1 MSKEKTTKSKTKNKK
16 VSFNI
21 YKIQKNSYPW
31 RSWFFFFLVIVIIS
45 FGLIYSLLSHRAT
58 IYIRPH
64 LTPSII
70 TQNFIIALSDSEI
83 PQEEKHLPIIKGVMI
98 SEKFDFIENFPT
110 SGKSYKV
117 SNASGKVV
125 LFNET
130 NEDKFIVPSR
140 LKTSGG
146 LIFRTQDN
154 IVIPARTIE
163 KAGTITALVVA
174 DEFKKDKKPIGRL
187 GNIIA
192 GTRLY
197 FPALRKPLRQLYY
210 AKAILGPLTGGST
223 LVNKF
228 ITQDDLDSI
237 TEKITEIVFH
247 KSREKI
253 RQKTENMSLREDEDF
268 ILIDDEGTF
277 ILDIYDVKFDEKI
290 KIGDFIESFQVNGKV
305 ENSGL
310 VFRLSDII
318 NFSSK
323 KILDTQDYHK
333 KLLYLDKE
341 TFRYNVIDASKFSE
355 QKWIKISVSLTG
367 IQSLD
372 IDSDNF
378 FTKQWRKGLNKKI
391 TNKDKKSAKNIL
403 ANQSE
408 INEVVEIDISPWFY
422 KKLPILPQYID
433 WKIVSD

>member
-1 MSKEKTTKSKTKNKK
+1 
-16 VSFNI
+16 
-21 YKIQKNSYPW
+21 
-31 RSWFFFFLVIVIIS
+31 
-45 FGLIYSLLSHRAT
+45 
-58 IYIRPH
+58 
-64 LTPSII
+64 
-70 TQNFIIALSDSEI
+70 
-83 PQEEKHLPIIKGVMI
+83 
-98 SEKFDFIENFPT
+98 
-110 SGKSYKV
+110 
-117 SNASGKVV
+117 
-125 LFNET
+125 
-130 NEDKFIVPSR
+130 
-140 LKTSGG
+140 
-146 LIFRTQDN
+146 
-154 IVIPARTIE
+154 
-163 KAGTITALVVA
+163 
-174 DEFKKDKKPIGRL
+174 
-187 GNIIA
+187 
-192 GTRLY
+192 
-197 FPALRKPLRQLYY
+197 
-210 AKAILGPLTGGST
+210 
-223 LVNKF
+223 
-228 ITQDDLDSI
+228 
-237 TEKITEIVFH
+237 
-247 KSREKI
+247 
-253 RQKTENMSLREDEDF
+253 MSLREDEDF